1 MAVLSST
8 LRGVGYVSVW
18 VIIWGFVGSV
28 IDWPLLQSDIY
39 SVYSLGQAV
48 TFGGTALACIAL
60 AIKLAPRW
68 LNSND

>member
-1 MAVLSST
+1 M
-8 LRGVGYVSVW
+8 
-18 VIIWGFVGSV
+18 IIWGFVGSV

-39 SVYSLGQAV
+39 SVYSLGQVV
-48 TFGGTALACIAL
+48 TFGGTAMACIAL

>member
-1 MAVLSST
+1 MTVLSST

-28 IDWPLLQSDIY
+28 IDWPLLQNDIY
-39 SVYSLGQAV
+39 SVYSVGQAV
-48 TFGGTALACIAL
+48 TFSGTALACIAL
-60 AIKLAPRW
+60 AIRLAPRW

>member
-1 MAVLSST
+1 M
-8 LRGVGYVSVW
+8 
-18 VIIWGFVGSV
+18 IIWGFVGSV
-28 IDWPLLQSDIY
+28 IDWPLLQRDIY

>member
-1 MAVLSST
+1 
-8 LRGVGYVSVW
+8 
-18 VIIWGFVGSV
+18 
-28 IDWPLLQSDIY
+28 
-39 SVYSLGQAV
+39 VYSLGQAV

>member
-1 MAVLSST
+1 M
-8 LRGVGYVSVW
+8 
-18 VIIWGFVGSV
+18 IIWGLVGSV
-28 IDWPLLQSDIY
+28 IDWPLLQNDIY

-60 AIKLAPRW
+60 AIKLGPRW